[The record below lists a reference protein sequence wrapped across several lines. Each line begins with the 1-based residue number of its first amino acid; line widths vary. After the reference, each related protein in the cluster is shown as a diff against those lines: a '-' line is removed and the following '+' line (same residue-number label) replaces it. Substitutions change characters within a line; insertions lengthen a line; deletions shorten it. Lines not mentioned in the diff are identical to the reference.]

1 MLVYYHL
8 VFSYASYQCHHCC
21 FLNVGN
27 THWCSRDNSFFFF
40 WISCSCRCHGHGD
53 EVVEWRV
60 YKGAYPDELCEK
72 EVSATRSSPNH
83 DASPIQSLFVMLLN
97 VFNVFEIWITQRYTS
112 AFGCCLR
119 RDMDDQMD
127 PAADSHFDY
136 ARGNNRIANNVSS
149 IQPLLA
155 LTWPQPVEHPLYSSW
170 AAESP
175 WYFHDHICHCL
186 WLETYLWYIPCNW
199 SFF

>member
-1 MLVYYHL
+1 MLHINAIIVVSWML
-8 VFSYASYQCHHCC
+8 EILIGAAVII
-21 FLNVGN
+21 L
-27 THWCSRDNSFFFF
+27 FFFF
-40 WISCSCRCHGHGD
+40 WISCSCRWHGHGHGD

-60 YKGAYPDELCEK
+60 YKGVYTDELCEK
-72 EVSATRSSPNH
+72 EISATRSSPNH

-119 RDMDDQMD
+119 RDMDDRMD
-127 PAADSHFDY
+127 PAADSHFGP

-175 WYFHDHICHCL
+175 WNFHDHICHCL